1 VDGPP
6 FPPPHPGYAASVAL
20 FDKIFRRRR
29 GRESDQLPEEGPAEQ
44 MVDDLPQDARPEAT
58 SSPGGA
64 GPGKERQTGHPDEAD
79 ERDQSD

>member
-1 VDGPP
+1 
-6 FPPPHPGYAASVAL
+6 
-20 FDKIFRRRR
+20 
-29 GRESDQLPEEGPAEQ
+29 

-64 GPGKERQTGHPDEAD
+64 GPGTERQTGHPDEAD